1 MPKLFDLD
9 VEEKQVARFK
19 GNGDIR
25 ILVDLEPKG
34 LDGITWKQLQ
44 QYFLDLKK
52 SNGGLNEE
60 EQKLFDSNAK
70 YCTYNE
76 ALKQRIEK
84 AMDEVYP
91 VQELSKAAEVKKE
104 EENKENK
111 ENKET
116 SKTEEKIDE
125 KIDEKT
131 KPEENKKEADKKE
144 NIAETEKKIDE
155 TANAFEKSA
164 KKVQE
169 MLPEPTVD
177 AAKLAKEKKTAEV
190 REFLRNLLD
199 QAKLAN
205 KGLLPEDQYQAYMQ
219 DLANARAMNQQ
230 NGALEDALMQQRA
243 DTIQDIGKE
252 YQQNRK
258 VTPELMDKKD
268 SMQGIEAVLT
278 NITKN
283 PKLLFISM
291 ILMGLNPFMALG
303 MAVMSAFGNE
313 LVKDLYGKLPETD
326 KSNLENRAPQQPGQ
340 EQQPAYNPQTEAY
353 QKEMAKAQ
361 EQIQAQN
368 DLSQKVMDREQL
380 TRYFLAMVPLI
391 RLAAAERERQKKKA
405 EAEQQS
411 KEAAQPKKAEKEKT
425 KVGEKETKLSQKP
438 VLMRTDTREVP
449 TLKKSAPVLGG

>member
-44 QYFLDLKK
+44 QYFLDFKR
-52 SNGGLNEE
+52 SNGGLNPA
-60 EQKLFDSNAK
+60 EQELFDSNAK

-91 VQELSKAAEVKKE
+91 VQELSKVSEAKKE

-116 SKTEEKIDE
+116 SKTEEKIN
-125 KIDEKT
+125 EKT
-131 KPEENKKEADKKE
+131 KTEENKKEADKKE

-177 AAKLAKEKKTAEV
+177 AAKLAKEKRTAEV

-313 LVKDLYGKLPETD
+313 LVKDLYEKLPETD

-380 TRYFLAMVPLI
+380 TRCFLAMVPLI
-391 RLAAAERERQKKKA
+391 RQAAAERERQKKKA

-411 KEAAQPKKAEKEKT
+411 KEAAQPKKEEKEKT
-425 KVGEKETKLSQKP
+425 KVGEKENKVSQKP
-438 VLMRTDTREVP
+438 VLTRTDTRESP
-449 TLKKSAPVLGG
+449 TLKKNGPVLGG

>member
-19 GNGDIR
+19 GNGDTR
-25 ILVDLEPKG
+25 ILIELEPKG
-34 LDGITWKQLQ
+34 LDGLTWMQLQ
-44 QYFLDLKK
+44 QYFLDFKR
-52 SNGGLNEE
+52 SNGGLNPE
-60 EQKLFDSNAK
+60 EQELFNSNAK
-70 YCTYNE
+70 YCTYDE

-91 VQELSKAAEVKKE
+91 VQELSKVSEAKKE

-116 SKTEEKIDE
+116 SKTEEKIN
-125 KIDEKT
+125 EKT
-131 KPEENKKEADKKE
+131 KTEENKKEADKKE
-144 NIAETEKKIDE
+144 NIAVTEQKIE
-155 TANAFEKSA
+155 EAANAFEKSA
-164 KKVQE
+164 NKVQE
-169 MLPEPTVD
+169 MQPKPTVD
-177 AAKLAKEKKTAEV
+177 DAKLAKEKQTAEV

-205 KGLLPEDQYQAYMQ
+205 KGLLSEDQYQAYLQ

-252 YQQNRK
+252 YQQNQK

-278 NITKN
+278 NITKH

-313 LVKDLYGKLPETD
+313 LVKNLYEKLPETD
-326 KSNLENRAPQQPGQ
+326 KSNLESRTPQQPGQ
-340 EQQPAYNPQTEAY
+340 EQQPAYKPQTEAY

-368 DLSQKVMDREQL
+368 DLSQRTMDKEQL
-380 TRYFLAMVPLI
+380 TRYILAMLPLI
-391 RLAAAERERQKKKA
+391 RQAAAERERQKKKA

-438 VLMRTDTREVP
+438 VLTRTDTREDP
-449 TLKKSAPVLGG
+449 TLKKKSPVLGG

>member
-19 GNGDIR
+19 GNGDTR
-25 ILVDLEPKG
+25 ILIELEPKG
-34 LDGITWKQLQ
+34 LDGLTWMQLQ
-44 QYFLDLKK
+44 QYFLDFKR
-52 SNGGLNEE
+52 SNGGLNPE
-60 EQKLFDSNAK
+60 EQELFNSNAK
-70 YCTYNE
+70 YCTYDE

-91 VQELSKAAEVKKE
+91 VQELSKVSEA
-104 EENKENK
+104 
-111 ENKET
+111 
-116 SKTEEKIDE
+116 
-125 KIDEKT
+125 
-131 KPEENKKEADKKE
+131 KKEADKKE
-144 NIAETEKKIDE
+144 NIAVTEQKIE
-155 TANAFEKSA
+155 EAANAFEKSA
-164 KKVQE
+164 NKVQE
-169 MLPEPTVD
+169 MLPKPTVD
-177 AAKLAKEKKTAEV
+177 DAKLAKEKQTAEV

-205 KGLLPEDQYQAYMQ
+205 KGLLSEDQYQAYLQ

-252 YQQNRK
+252 YQQNQK

-278 NITKN
+278 NITKH

-303 MAVMSAFGNE
+303 MAVMTAFGNE
-313 LVKDLYGKLPETD
+313 LVKNLYEKLPETD
-326 KSNLENRAPQQPGQ
+326 KSNLESRTPQQPGQ

-368 DLSQKVMDREQL
+368 DLSQRTMDKEQL
-380 TRYFLAMVPLI
+380 TRYILAMLPLI
-391 RLAAAERERQKKKA
+391 RQAAAERERQKKKA

-425 KVGEKETKLSQKP
+425 KVEEKETKLSQKP
-438 VLMRTDTREVP
+438 VLTRTDTREDP
-449 TLKKSAPVLGG
+449 TLKKKSPVLGG